1 MRIHV
6 SRLPIIPIAAAILA
20 GLITL
25 PARAQFGGGG
35 GGAAANRG
43 NAATEREYRSHTLLG
58 EATIEIDPE
67 TRSLIVVTDEDTNAE
82 IQRIIDGLDQPKP
95 QVLIKVLFLEATYT
109 DNLDFGFEGGYSY
122 TRGDFNEGRVES
134 IWGLAQQIDG
144 GFWTLSADYWDT
156 TLRAMAETSRL
167 HVLSRPVIL
176 ARNNQEAV
184 IIVGEEVPLIT
195 SSRILEDGQV
205 LNTVQYSDVGI
216 ILRVT
221 PFITSNNN
229 VEMIVAP
236 EISNL
241 TERGVPISSTAESPV
256 IAKRSAE
263 TVVVTPNGQTVVI
276 GGLMESETTE
286 SVRKIP
292 LLGDIPLLG
301 ALFRRTIQEE
311 VQRELLIFLTPYI
324 VATPEQLDVASRRET
339 GQTRLSRD
347 AFDPDDL
354 GRLLDGDL
362 DQTFGGEDA
371 PDPLLHL
378 PAPDANQGDSNVQ

>member
-1 MRIHV
+1 MRGLVPRFLI
-6 SRLPIIPIAAAILA
+6 LPTAAAILA
-20 GLITL
+20 GLTTL
-25 PARAQFGGGG
+25 PAMAQFGGGG
-35 GGAAANRG
+35 AAATRGGAN
-43 NAATEREYRSHTLLG
+43 TEREYRSHTLLG
-58 EATIEIDPE
+58 EAMIEIDPE

-109 DNLDFGFEGGYSY
+109 DALDFGFEGGYSY

-134 IWGLAQQIDG
+134 VWGLAQQIDG

-236 EISNL
+236 EISTL

-276 GGLMESETTE
+276 GGLMESETTDL
-286 SVRKIP
+286 VRKIP

-339 GQTRLSRD
+339 GQTRLARD

-362 DQTFGGEDA
+362 DQTFGREDA

-378 PAPDANQGDSNVQ
+378 PAPDSNQGDSDVQ